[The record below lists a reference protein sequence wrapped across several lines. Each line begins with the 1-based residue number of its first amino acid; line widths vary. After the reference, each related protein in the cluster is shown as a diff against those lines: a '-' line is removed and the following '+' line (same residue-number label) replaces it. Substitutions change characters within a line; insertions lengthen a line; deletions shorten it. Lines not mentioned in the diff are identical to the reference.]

1 MKIIIII
8 TLVFFSYFAFGDE
21 QVLADSVSSCVD
33 SVSGAPCVSQ
43 TVGGLSNTSLNW
55 LYVSILLFALLLAV
69 ITIALRK
76 VAIFRRQHEAL
87 EAEQHQLVEQYQVKL
102 KARENFASLGQMVA
116 GVSHEVKTPIG
127 IGVTAA
133 SHLQNKTAELQS
145 QYESGA
151 MTQESLEKYMANT
164 AEAADILVAN
174 LMRSAELVDSF
185 KRVSV
190 DQSSQIKKEFDLGS
204 YVETL
209 LLSLKP
215 AVKEHGCKIDLHLRT
230 KIITRSY
237 PGAVA
242 QVVTNLVMNALEH
255 GCNGDDAGKIDIVLE
270 KDANDQIK
278 ITLSDNGLGISR
290 DIKPQI
296 FEQFF
301 TTDRAGGGSGLG
313 LSIVHSLVTE
323 TLGGTI
329 DCKTAAPEG
338 AKFVIT
344 LPMSI

>member
-1 MKIIIII
+1 MKTIIIII
-8 TLVFFSYFAFGDE
+8 LMFFSYLAFAE
-21 QVLADSVSSCVD
+21 QPALAAGVSSCVD
-33 SVSGAPCVSQ
+33 NPTGASCGEP
-43 TVGGLSNTSLNW
+43 LNW
-55 LYVSILLFALLLAV
+55 LFITLLLFLLLFAV
-69 ITIALRK
+69 CIFTYRKITALQRK
-76 VAIFRRQHEAL
+76 HTAL
-87 EAEQHQLVEQYQVKL
+87 EAEQSQLIDQYQSKL
-102 KARENFASLGQMVA
+102 KTRENFATLGQMVA

-133 SHLQNKTAELQS
+133 SHLQNKTAELLS
-145 QYESGA
+145 QYQSGA
-151 MTQESLEKYMANT
+151 MTQDSLEKYMSNT
-164 AEAADILVAN
+164 AETADILVAN

-190 DQSSQIKKEFDLGS
+190 DQSSQIKQEFDLGD

-215 AVKEHGCKIDLHLRT
+215 AVREHGCTIDLNLRT

-237 PGAVA
+237 PGAIA
-242 QVVTNLVMNALEH
+242 QVITNLVMNALEH
-255 GCNGDDAGKIDIVLE
+255 GCNGDGAGKINIVLE
-270 KDANDQIK
+270 KDSNAQIK
-278 ITLSDNGLGISR
+278 ITLSDNGMGIPR
-290 DIKPQI
+290 DVKPQI

-301 TTDRAGGGSGLG
+301 TTNRAGGGSGLG

-323 TLGGTI
+323 TLGGII